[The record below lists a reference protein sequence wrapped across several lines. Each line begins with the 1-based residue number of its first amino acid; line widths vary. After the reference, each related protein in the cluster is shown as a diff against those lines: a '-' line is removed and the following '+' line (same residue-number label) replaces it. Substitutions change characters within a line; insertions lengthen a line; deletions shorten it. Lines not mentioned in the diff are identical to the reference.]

1 MVDALELSESVLKR
15 LEGRF
20 DDVAVLARQRDYV
33 MVKLWN
39 TEPSVTQSWIDTK
52 VSVLVSKDGRVFS
65 TELSVSDPDAVDN
78 ALRNVGEILAKLEP
92 SEIYAPLPEPAEFKP
107 LEGLVDQNVLKA
119 MEEPGK
125 YVEVMIDAAL
135 KEGAERVAGTL
146 VFGRM
151 TKALATNKGFRGM
164 EEGTEVEAYLRAFK
178 GEFSGH
184 WAHGSRILDVNAL
197 REVGRRAG
205 MYATITSSKAEFTPG
220 KYDVILSPL
229 VVGNLIDTIG
239 WMASAMAVMM
249 GFSMFMKVK
258 PGDKVGSEAVTII
271 DAPRDTELAES
282 TAFDDEGV
290 PTKDKPIIKNGVLVN
305 ILHNTGTAKKIGTE
319 STGNAGWLF
328 PTPWNL
334 HVAPG
339 DVKSEEELFSELR
352 NGVIITNNWY
362 TRLQNYVEGIFST
375 VSRDAALLV
384 KNGEIIGHLGRIRI
398 ADRFTNLLSNWE
410 LATKETHK
418 IRWWE
423 VETPT
428 KAPYA
433 LIRQVNLTKPF
444 I

>member
-1 MVDALELSESVLKR
+1 MTNALELAESALKR
-15 LEGRF
+15 LESRF
-20 DDVAVLARQRDYV
+20 DDVAVLVRQRDYV

-39 TEPSVTQSWIDTK
+39 TEPSVTQSWIEAK
-52 VSVLVSKDGRVFS
+52 VSVLLTKGGRVFA
-65 TELSVSDPDAVDN
+65 TDLSLSDPEAVDK
-78 ALRNVGEILAKLEP
+78 AVSNVESILPKLEP
-92 SEIYAPLPEPAEFKP
+92 SEIYAPLPKPTEFKP
-107 LEGLVDQNVLKA
+107 LKGLTDPNVVKA

-125 YVEVMIDAAL
+125 YVEVMVDAAL

-146 VFGRM
+146 VLGHATR
-151 TKALATNKGFRGM
+151 ALATSKGFRGL

-184 WAHGSRILDVNAL
+184 WAYGGRNLDINAL

-205 MYATITSSKAEFTPG
+205 RYATITNSKADFTPG
-220 KYDVILSPL
+220 KYDVVLSPL
-229 VVGNLIDTIG
+229 VVGNLVDTIG
-239 WMASAMAVMM
+239 WMASALAVMM

-271 DAPRDTELAES
+271 DAPRDTELAGS

-290 PTKDKPIIKNGVLVN
+290 PTKDKPIIKDGVLAN
-305 ILHNTGTAKKIGTE
+305 ILHNTGTARKVGTE

-339 DVKSEEELFSELR
+339 NVKSEEELISELK

-384 KNGEIIGHLGRIRI
+384 KNGEVVGHLGRVRI
-398 ADRFTNLLSNWE
+398 ADRFANLLSNWE
-410 LATKETHK
+410 LATRETYK

-433 LIRQVNLTKPF
+433 LVRQVNLTKPF